1 MKPLRFWLPAA
12 LLILTVLNRVWAD
25 PVIYVV
31 DADGQLGTVD
41 IGSPPTGQ
49 PTVIGATGAE
59 LTGIAFSP
67 DGYTLFGLSADS
79 LYYIYPTSTGT
90 KNPAVASFLGPTGI
104 PGGNALRFGTN
115 GNLYGA
121 GSQSPDLYYIADPF
135 EAAAT
140 QFAATSFLSAG
151 GMAFNNGDLY
161 FSSLANQLIQ
171 FDFAK
176 SDATAAGSFGPVAI
190 TGLVTGDDGVLYGVN
205 GTKVY
210 SINTA
215 TGEAAFVLDY
225 STFYTP
231 DYAGAVLGAAV
242 GTASIS
248 EAYPTITSP
257 LTAASQVGRN
267 FNYTITATDTLEF
280 ADAFNLPEGL
290 SVNTADGVIT
300 GMPTEVGTFNVE
312 LYGDTNDGGTAD
324 AFLTLTVAQAAV
336 PVVTSATSAKAKTG
350 QFFHYQLAA
359 ANSPTSLSASNL
371 PPGLMYYP
379 AEAVISGTPTK
390 VGTYSIALAAANG
403 GGTDTSTLTLNV
415 TAGPPFREVV
425 TLSATVAVVTAESGQ
440 EGVFTVTRLGTNRA
454 AALHINYSVEGTAV
468 SGSDYVPIK
477 HFKTLVPGQKMAKIR
492 IHPLGDGGGAGVER
506 VVRLIVEPGQGYIV
520 ENPSSSEVKI
530 IGR

>member
-1 MKPLRFWLPAA
+1 
-12 LLILTVLNRVWAD
+12 
-25 PVIYVV
+25 
-31 DADGQLGTVD
+31 
-41 IGSPPTGQ
+41 
-49 PTVIGATGAE
+49 
-59 LTGIAFSP
+59 
-67 DGYTLFGLSADS
+67 
-79 LYYIYPTSTGT
+79 
-90 KNPAVASFLGPTGI
+90 
-104 PGGNALRFGTN
+104 
-115 GNLYGA
+115 
-121 GSQSPDLYYIADPF
+121 
-135 EAAAT
+135 
-140 QFAATSFLSAG
+140 
-151 GMAFNNGDLY
+151 
-161 FSSLANQLIQ
+161 
-171 FDFAK
+171 
-176 SDATAAGSFGPVAI
+176 
-190 TGLVTGDDGVLYGVN
+190 
-205 GTKVY
+205 
-210 SINTA
+210 
-215 TGEAAFVLDY
+215 
-225 STFYTP
+225 
-231 DYAGAVLGAAV
+231 
-242 GTASIS
+242 
-248 EAYPTITSP
+248 
-257 LTAASQVGRN
+257 
-267 FNYTITATDTLEF
+267 
-280 ADAFNLPEGL
+280 L

-477 HFKTLVPGQKMAKIR
+477 HFKTLAPGQKMAKIR